1 MINSTAINL
10 ISPQTAVTLDGLFH
24 ERVRRSPHSI
34 AYRYYDEDSGDWQDL
49 SWSQMLTD
57 IQRWQAALLGE
68 NLQTGDRVAVML
80 KNCPAW
86 VMFDQA
92 ALGLGLVVVP
102 LYTSDRADNVAHVLA
117 DSGCKLLLTG
127 SPAQWQSIRPAC
139 TVLPELARVVT
150 LAGARVDDDARVRG
164 VEQWLPQAG
173 GEFQHRVHDPH
184 RLATIIYTS
193 GTTGKS
199 KGVMLSH
206 HNLLSNIWASLH
218 AFDVHTDDC
227 LLSFMPLSHSL
238 ERTACYY
245 LAVMAGATVAHVRS
259 IQQLQEDLTVVRPTI
274 LIAVPRIFE
283 RIQAGIR
290 NKLDKQAEALRRLY
304 ELTISVGYSRF
315 EHAQGRGPWRFSHL
329 LWPVL
334 KRLVAD
340 KICARL
346 GGRLRLVLC
355 GGAALSPDVARTF
368 IGLGLNLLQ
377 GYGLTE
383 TSPVISV
390 NRLDDNLPSSVG
402 LPLQDVEVRLGEQDV
417 LQVRGPNLM
426 LGYWNNEAATQ
437 AMFTA
442 DGWLITGDVVRID
455 AAGHITITGRMKE
468 IIVLSNGEK
477 VPPADIESAILRDA
491 LFEQVML
498 VGEGKPYLSLLA
510 VVNRERWEQAAA
522 EHALPGGW
530 PDGLAQ
536 ARAKTWA
543 LTRVALQIREF
554 PGYARIRRITLLDT
568 PWSIENGLLTPTLKV
583 RRNQVVE
590 CYREACMQMYE
601 GYNSQ

>member
-1 MINSTAINL
+1 MNAPVIDLIRPDTAG
-10 ISPQTAVTLDGLFH
+10 TLDRLFH
-24 ERVRRSPHSI
+24 ERVRRSPDRC
-34 AYRYYDEDSGDWQDL
+34 AYRYYDDGSGQWQDL
-49 SWSQMLTD
+49 SWSQMLAG
-57 IQRWQAALLGE
+57 IQRWQAALLAE
-68 NLQTGDRVAVML
+68 NLQAGDRVAVML
-80 KNCPAW
+80 KNCPTW

-117 DSGCKLLLTG
+117 DSGSKLLLTG
-127 SPAQWQSIRPAC
+127 SSEQWLAIRSAC
-139 TVLPELARVVT
+139 AALPELARVVT
-150 LAGARVDDDARVRG
+150 LTAASDVDDARVRSAA
-164 VEQWLPQAG
+164 QWLPQAG
-173 GEFQHRVHDPH
+173 SEFQHRGQDPH
-184 RLATIIYTS
+184 ALATIIYTS

-206 HNLLSNIWASLH
+206 HNLLSNISASLH
-218 AFDVHTDDC
+218 AFDVHPDDV

-259 IQQLQEDLTVVRPTI
+259 IQQLQEDLAFIRPTI

-290 NKLDKQAEALRRLY
+290 NKLDKQPAALQRLY
-304 ELTISVGYSRF
+304 ELTIRVGYSRF
-315 EHAQGRGPWRFSHL
+315 EHAQGRGPWRISHL
-329 LWPVL
+329 LWPLL

-340 KICARL
+340 KISARL

-390 NRLDDNLPSSVG
+390 NRLHDNLPCSVG
-402 LPLQDVEVRLGEQDV
+402 LPLQGVEVRLGEQDV
-417 LQVRGPNLM
+417 LEVRGPNLM
-426 LGYWNNEAATQ
+426 LGYWNNPAATQ

-442 DGWLITGDVVRID
+442 DGWLISGDVVRID

-477 VPPADIESAILRDA
+477 VPPADMESAILRDP

-522 EHALPGGW
+522 EHALPGEW

-536 ARAKTWA
+536 ARARTWA
-543 LTRVALQIREF
+543 LTRVAQQIREF

-590 CYREACMQMYE
+590 CYREACLHMYE